1 MMRLTDVVRHI
12 LVINIIMYVG
22 TMALDIRYILAAFYP
37 TSPNFQPYQIVTHM
51 FMHADFFHLLF
62 NMYALYIF
70 GPLVESRWGPKRFLI
85 YYFLTGFGALGL
97 HFLSIFV
104 EINFLQTIPPGYL
117 NNIPML
123 GASGAVF
130 GVLVACGMIYPNLRV
145 QLLFPPIPM
154 KIKHL
159 AMLLAGIELFLA
171 FQSSSDG
178 IAHFAHLGGALTG
191 FIMTLIWNGRGNGS
205 DFDRWD

>member
-191 FIMTLIWNGRGNGS
+191 FIMTLIWNGRGSGS

>member
-1 MMRLTDVVRHI
+1 MRLTDVVRHI

-191 FIMTLIWNGRGNGS
+191 FIMTLIWNGRGSGS

>member
-1 MMRLTDVVRHI
+1 MRLTDVVRHI